1 VLAKSFKK
9 DELNDKFF
17 KFIKIVDTE
26 KKSWRIRYALI
37 ESISSLIPYLDK
49 SLIEKDSVEIF
60 EDLLKDA

>member
-1 VLAKSFKK
+1 MLAKSFKK